1 MRIILI
7 TGISGSGKS
16 VALNVLE
23 DAGYYC
29 VDNLPAQFIPDLT
42 AYLAD
47 QGYSHLGVATDI
59 RSRESLARLPDTVRE
74 LSAHHQVQVLFLTAN
89 TDALVQRY
97 SETRRRHPLSTRVG
111 GSPNGPNGPN
121 GRGVP
126 SGVPEGEPGDAGATV
141 STSLIEAIEMEREL
155 LSPLSESAHRIDTSN
170 VRTNTLRSWVKEL
183 IRNDNA
189 DGQTL
194 TLLFESFG
202 FKHGVPSD
210 ADMVFDVRSL
220 PNPYYDLALRPL
232 TGRDAPVVDFLQS
245 QPMVLA
251 MAEDIRAYVEK
262 WLPSFIADNRS
273 YLTVAIG
280 CTGGQHRSVFIAER
294 LANYFRAHGNV
305 LVRHRELAPAG

>member
-29 VDNLPAQFIPDLT
+29 VDNLPAQFIPELT

-111 GSPNGPNGPN
+111 GGPG
-121 GRGVP
+121 GVQ
-126 SGVPEGEPGDAGATV
+126 EGAEAGAAAGATV

-183 IRNDNA
+183 IRNDSTS
-189 DGQTL
+189 GQTL